1 MINKKEIFFKS
12 KRSFKLLLYFF
23 VAYFFTKILFINHHE
38 NYLETFN
45 IKNNRINGFL
55 DELYINDSFRKN
67 KINNPLISCFPSNK
81 NIYWKNQTDLEIE
94 KLKEEI
100 RNNKLSEISFE
111 NKNDFY
117 KRKYPKIS
125 IIITIYNQGYYLK
138 SLYAHIQNQELKDIE
153 IIFIDDVSTDN
164 SSFIIKELMEK
175 DRRIIYLKNDINR
188 LQFYSI
194 NYGVLN
200 SKGEYILSSDADD
213 FHFNN
218 ILIKAYETAKIYN
231 LDILQFYML
240 SGMSLWEAVKYKGGI
255 ICGNKNIRNIYYYGI
270 TRNLILWIKS
280 YILKIIIFILM
291 MFLFL
296 ELLDLQIHMA
306 F

>member
-188 LQFYSI
+188 LQFY
-194 NYGVLN
+194 
-200 SKGEYILSSDADD
+200 
-213 FHFNN
+213 
-218 ILIKAYETAKIYN
+218 
-231 LDILQFYML
+231 
-240 SGMSLWEAVKYKGGI
+240 
-255 ICGNKNIRNIYYYGI
+255 
-270 TRNLILWIKS
+270 
-280 YILKIIIFILM
+280 
-291 MFLFL
+291 
-296 ELLDLQIHMA
+296 
-306 F
+306 

>member
-1 MINKKEIFFKS
+1 MKLFFIYKTY
-12 KRSFKLLLYFF
+12 FKLLLYFF
-23 VAYFFTKILFINHHE
+23 VVYFFSISIIINHQEIFHE
-38 NYLETFN
+38 AFN
-45 IKNNRINGFL
+45 TKSIRRNNFSN
-55 DELYINDSFRKN
+55 ELFINDSFKKN
-67 KINNPLISCFPSNK
+67 KANNPLISCFPTNK
-81 NIYWKNQTDLEIE
+81 NIYWNNQTDLKIE

-100 RNNKLSEISFE
+100 KNNKPIEISFE
-111 NKNDFY
+111 NKQDFY

-125 IIITIYNQGYYLK
+125 IIITIYNQGNYIK

-153 IIFIDDVSTDN
+153 IIFIDDFSSDD
-164 SSFIIKELMEK
+164 SSFVIKELMEK
-175 DRRIIYLKNDINR
+175 DRRIIYLKNDIHR

-218 ILIKAYETAKIYN
+218 ILIKAYETAKTYN

-240 SGMSLWEAVKYKGGI
+240 SGMSLWKTVKYKGGI

-270 TRNLILWIKS
+270 TRNLPDKLIRRP
-280 YILKIIIFILM
+280 IFIKA
-291 MFLFL
+291 
-296 ELLDLQIHMA
+296 I
-306 F
+306 